1 MSKQTTVRKLNKNR
15 RTTPT
20 AQPIRVWSNVE
31 LKKIAPLFSG
41 AVINLSGWED
51 KDKQGG
57 HYRDYFPKA
66 TSYTVSNYSPSH
78 SHHHANEIHLDLEAR
93 LPRRYRQKFDTV
105 LSHTNLEHVFDVF
118 TAFDNHC
125 KLSRDVVIV
134 VVPFIQQ
141 QHESEEYK
149 DYWRFTPS
157 CLRALFDRNGFT
169 TIYEAFNDEPNT
181 VNYLL
186 FVGSKYPDKW
196 RKVLPK
202 YEELY
207 QIAKWAG

>member
-1 MSKQTTVRKLNKNR
+1 MRKLPIVPSLNKTR
-15 RTTPT
+15 KTTPA
-20 AQPIRVWSNVE
+20 AQPIRAWSNLE
-31 LKKIAPLFSG
+31 LKKVARHFG
-41 AVINLSGWED
+41 GDVINLSGWED
-51 KDKQGG
+51 KDKEGG
-57 HYRDYFPKA
+57 FYKDYFPKA
-66 TSYTVSNYSPSH
+66 KSYTISNYSPSH
-78 SHHHANEIHLDLEAR
+78 SNHHAKEIHLDLEAP
-93 LPRRYRQKFDTV
+93 LPKKLEREFDTV

-134 VVPFIQQ
+134 IVPFIQQ
-141 QHESEEYK
+141 QHETEEFK

-157 CLRALFDRNGFT
+157 CLRALFERSGLT

-186 FVGSKYPDKW
+186 FVGSRNPKKW
-196 RKVLPK
+196 RKLVPA